1 MTTNDMLVRTI
12 RVRNR
17 HEPGVFGRLATA
29 IGDQD
34 TAAVTLAA
42 VLNACR
48 LAGRDPSAVQ
58 IGCIGLGA
66 AGLSIAT
73 LLRDYTGQPVRG
85 ADIRPAALRR
95 HEERGNRPATLEEVL
110 ACCDVV
116 VATTGVKGLIAPE
129 QVRVGQIILALSNPE
144 PEITPDAALAAGA
157 AYAADGTS
165 VNNILGFP
173 GLLRGALETRAQ
185 RYTPSMFVAAGLAIA
200 AAEPPASSSLTRS
213 TAACISP

>member
-1 MTTNDMLVRTI
+1 MTSNDMLVRTI

-17 HEPGVFGRLATA
+17 HEPGVFGQLATA
-29 IGDQD
+29 IGGLGNIGPVAGLPVMEGKAALLHELVGLSGVPVLVGSSDPDEIVRTVQAIAPSFGAIQLEDIAAPTCFEVEARLRDSLVMPVFHDDQQG

-42 VLNACR
+42 VINACR
-48 LAGRDPSAVQ
+48 LAGHDVNEVQ

-95 HEERGNRPATLEEVL
+95 HEERGNHPAALDEVL

-116 VATTGVKGLIAPE
+116 VATTGARGLIRPE
-129 QVRVGQIILALSNPE
+129 QVR
-144 PEITPDAALAAGA
+144 
-157 AYAADGTS
+157 
-165 VNNILGFP
+165 
-173 GLLRGALETRAQ
+173 
-185 RYTPSMFVAAGLAIA
+185 
-200 AAEPPASSSLTRS
+200 
-213 TAACISP
+213 